1 MDPEMAVKMM
11 AYKERQDAKLQ
22 RCANKIR
29 WFLDLLLW
37 LLKYNLSR
45 IVDRTERQVGGQS
58 VDNAAGKW
66 SDAVMFWNSERDE
79 RQERVKLQSF
89 IFPFA
94 RIAKFWI
101 LWRTTKWISFTFEVS
116 VMPRC
121 LTTCPLPGVTTKSSF
136 DPRSAVGKRS
146 SGWPERRS
154 MEWRDAMLRNCS
166 RAACGPWCRGMSGKV
181 SITSARHWDF
191 DCLRSM
197 VAGLSLWATGLKLR
211 GIYPSTSCLRLGT
224 ESSPGEM
231 NKMIPQ
237 LPEYQ
242 ISTKML
248 AFLAGEWRSEWDC
261 REKCLRK

>member
-1 MDPEMAVKMM
+1 MLQVNDLTQSCSEILNEMSGKKECNCSCLFFHLLACKVLNTLKDHKMNLL
-11 AYKERQDAKLQ
+11 YLWSVGDA
-22 RCANKIR
+22 
-29 WFLDLLLW
+29 
-37 LLKYNLSR
+37 S
-45 IVDRTERQVGGQS
+45 
-58 VDNAAGKW
+58 
-66 SDAVMFWNSERDE
+66 
-79 RQERVKLQSF
+79 
-89 IFPFA
+89 
-94 RIAKFWI
+94 
-101 LWRTTKWISFTFEVS
+101 
-116 VMPRC
+116 
-121 LTTCPLPGVTTKSSF
+121 PLVPCGCKVTTKSSF

-154 MEWRDAMLRNCS
+154 YRGMTGNIGVTRCMCLHTVTLTVYLSICHVAELFSC
-166 RAACGPWCRGMSGKV
+166 CLCRGMSGKV

-197 VAGLSLWATGLKLR
+197 VAGLSLWASPRATGLKLR

-224 ESSPGEM
+224 ESSSAQEM

-248 AFLAGEWRSEWDC
+248 AFLAGEWRSKWDC